1 MTNPTWLHDD
11 DGSALAEFA
20 ISVPLLA
27 FVSMAAMAVMAI
39 IQAQFGIQAAARE
52 ASMVGANTS
61 SSIDTLDRSMESA
74 KDEAIQVLVDYSLDP
89 DAATLTFDDN
99 DPSLTRG
106 TYFQTQISYVVTIP
120 APTIKFFSRVIGA
133 DTSTFTVHATSVI
146 PIQLYKAR
154 WPCPSPDPICS

>member
-1 MTNPTWLHDD
+1 MKTLTWLCNDE
-11 DGSALAEFA
+11 GSALAEFA

-61 SSIDTLDRSMESA
+61 SSIDPLDRSIDAAEA
-74 KDEAIQVLVDYSLDP
+74 EAIRVLAEYNLDP
-89 DAATLTFDDN
+89 DDATLTFEDN
-99 DPSLTRG
+99 DPSLARG
-106 TYFQTQISYVVTIP
+106 TYFQTQISYIVTIP
-120 APTIKFFSRVIGA
+120 APTIKFFSRVLGA
-133 DTSTFTVHATSVI
+133 DTSTFTVNATSVI